1 MIREHFRPPMLAI
14 AFCIVLAGL
23 ARADEGQ
30 ESGPIFYPP
39 PPNEPRLQFL
49 AKYSS
54 ALDVSAKKSGFR
66 DFLFGGEEN
75 EGHLVQKPY
84 GVALYEGAIYAIDT
98 RGNGWAVFDIAK
110 KGSRFVR
117 PGGGGALQKPIN
129 ITIDEDGTRYVT
141 DTGRKQVLVYGRDDR
156 YLRALGGPENFS
168 PVDVAVAAD
177 RLYVTDVGRHQ
188 VHMFDKE
195 SGQVLKSFGEAG
207 SEPGQLFHPTNITI
221 TPGETLCVVDT
232 SNFRLQEFT
241 LDGDFIRT
249 IGTIGTGPGTFSR
262 PKGVAVDRESRIY
275 VVDSAFENV
284 QILDESGGA
293 LMYFGSPGAARDSIN
308 MPTVVKIDYDNV
320 RYFEQFADPGFKVE
334 YLVVVAS
341 QFGLNK
347 ISVFGFGAP
356 RSMAQDL

>member
-1 MIREHFRPPMLAI
+1 MIREYVIPSMLALV
-14 AFCIVLAGL
+14 FCVALPGL
-23 ARADEGQ
+23 AQANEVQ
-30 ESGPIFYPP
+30 ETGPIFYPA
-39 PPNEPRLQFL
+39 PPNQPRLQFL

-54 ALDVSAKKSGFR
+54 TLDVSAKKSGFR

-84 GVALYEGAIYAIDT
+84 GVDLYEGAIYVIDT
-98 RGNGWAVFDIAK
+98 RGNGWAVFDIANK
-110 KGSRFVR
+110 ESRFVR
-117 PGGGGALQKPIN
+117 PGGGGAPQKPIN

-156 YLRALGGPENFS
+156 YLRAYDGPEDFS
-168 PVDVAVAAD
+168 PVDVAVTAT

-188 VHMFDKE
+188 VHIFDKA
-195 SGQVLKSFGEAG
+195 SGEVLKSFGGAG

-221 TPGETLCVVDT
+221 TPGETLYVVDT

-241 LDGDFIRT
+241 PDGDFIRT

-262 PKGVAVDRESRIY
+262 PKGVAVDRENRIY
-275 VVDSAFENV
+275 VVDAAFENV

-293 LMYFGSPGAARDSIN
+293 LMYFGSPGANRDSIN

-320 RYFEQFADPGFKVE
+320 RYFEQFADPGFKIE

-347 ISVFGFGAP
+347 ISIFGFGAP
-356 RSMAQDL
+356 RE